1 MTCKSCAERRRK
13 LAELKAAKK
22 AKRQFI
28 QAGAIGAVLKV
39 SDLINGEVKEDDP
52 QDGVLGRD
60 DSINADPRP

>member
-22 AKRQFI
+22 AKRQFF

-39 SDLINGEVKEDDP
+39 SDLINGEVK
-52 QDGVLGRD
+52 DGSGTDRGTEPDSGRD
-60 DSINADPRP
+60 TGER

>member
-13 LAELKAAKK
+13 LAALKAAKK

-39 SDLINGEVKEDDP
+39 SDLINGEVK
-52 QDGVLGRD
+52 DGSGTDSSAEPDSGRD
-60 DSINADPRP
+60 TGER

>member
-39 SDLINGEVKEDDP
+39 SDLINGEVK
-52 QDGVLGRD
+52 DGSGTDSSAEPDSGRD
-60 DSINADPRP
+60 TGER

>member
-39 SDLINGEVKEDDP
+39 SDLINGEVKDERGISET
-52 QDGVLGRD
+52 DGEPVKP
-60 DSINADPRP
+60 AD